1 MKLTIFQNTV
11 MSDIGPCRIFIEWDT
26 ERKEFRSER
35 ETPLQSV
42 FSPMSAEDAMII
54 MSNGLELSVDDVY
67 NIIKDNEIV
76 DPYASEIRNVLAELD
91 LVKLKELMNE
101 YKEDC

>member
-42 FSPMSAEDAMII
+42 FSPMSAEDAMK
-54 MSNGLELSVDDVY
+54 M
-67 NIIKDNEIV
+67 
-76 DPYASEIRNVLAELD
+76 A
-91 LVKLKELMNE
+91 
-101 YKEDC
+101 

>member
-1 MKLTIFQNTV
+1 
-11 MSDIGPCRIFIEWDT
+11 
-26 ERKEFRSER
+26 
-35 ETPLQSV
+35 
-42 FSPMSAEDAMII
+42 MSAEDAMII

-76 DPYASEIRNVLAELD
+76 EPYVSEIRNVLAELD

-101 YKEDC
+101 YKEDW